1 MRSAISMLFVAAGLL
16 QLAGVPPVRRAY
28 ARWGYPEW
36 FRVAIGSIE
45 MDAGIFAAFDNT
57 QRIAALQPIPIML
70 GSIYTHGKTPG
81 ERHMAVVPAITLMA
95 LSGMAQSRGS

>member
-16 QLAGVPPVRRAY
+16 QLAGVRPVRRAY
-28 ARWGYPEW
+28 ARVTLKW

-45 MDAGIFAAFDNT
+45 MDAGLFAAFDNT

>member
-16 QLAGVPPVRRAY
+16 QLAGVRPVRRAY

-36 FRVAIGSIE
+36 FLVAIGSIE
-45 MDAGIFAAFDNT
+45 MEAGIFAAFDNT
-57 QRIAALQPIPIML
+57 QRIAALQLIPIML

-81 ERHMAVVPAITLMA
+81 ERYMAVVPAVTLMA
-95 LSGMAQSRGS
+95 LCGMAQSRGS